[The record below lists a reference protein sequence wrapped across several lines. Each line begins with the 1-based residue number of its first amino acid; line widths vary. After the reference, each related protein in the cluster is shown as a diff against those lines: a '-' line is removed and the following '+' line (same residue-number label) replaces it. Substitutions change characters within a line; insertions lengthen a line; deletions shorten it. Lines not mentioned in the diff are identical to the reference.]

1 MIRVQRGRGGWVTS
15 RMELTRAAAMAV
27 MIAALA
33 IAGCSSKQPPP
44 NNVAGTGTGSNL
56 NSSGVGP
63 GGNGSL
69 GQFANG
75 TTGGQ
80 GPLSDIH
87 FGYNDY
93 TISPQDGEI
102 LKANAK
108 WLTDNPNAK
117 VQIEGHCDER
127 GSEEYNIALGAR
139 RAQAA
144 KDYLVTLGVSA
155 DRISTLSY
163 GKELPVCTD
172 HDDDCWTQNRRD
184 HFVVTGS

>member
-1 MIRVQRGRGGWVTS
+1 MIRVPRGRGGWVNS
-15 RMELTRAAAMAV
+15 RLELTRAVAMALV
-27 MIAALA
+27 IAALA
-33 IAGCSSKQPPP
+33 IVGCSSKQPPP
-44 NNVAGTGTGSNL
+44 NNGAGTGTGANL
-56 NSSGVGP
+56 NSSDLNGS
-63 GGNGSL
+63 NKGSL

-117 VQIEGHCDER
+117 
-127 GSEEYNIALGAR
+127 
-139 RAQAA
+139 
-144 KDYLVTLGVSA
+144 
-155 DRISTLSY
+155 
-163 GKELPVCTD
+163 
-172 HDDDCWTQNRRD
+172 
-184 HFVVTGS
+184 